1 MLKSREK
8 VRGSAGLAE
17 LETTCLVQI
26 PVVLMCFYIFQR
38 FGATLPTL
46 LGRGVGTC
54 SMVLRS
60 HGCSRRYTPSNSEH
74 ERGDRIPTGF
84 RPDSDRIPTGFSW
97 DPAWIF
103 SVWPFDDMR
112 QSLLSTFIDTCRHV
126 RDCLRWFVRVIW
138 WKHQTPNLW
147 SLSGALSATCPVQ
160 PVQRCRI
167 WHFLLGVTLLRAAL
181 GWTRSENRVET
192 DSDLICRFLISVTT
206 WCNGAVFS

>member
-1 MLKSREK
+1 MLGTDPRSFNVFLYLSTVWSHPAHTLGARC
-8 VRGSAGLAE
+8 RNLLHGSEVAWMFS
-17 LETTCLVQI
+17 QI
-26 PVVLMCFYIFQR
+26 HSVK
-38 FGATLPTL
+38 FGT
-46 LGRGVGTC
+46 RK
-54 SMVLRS
+54 R
-60 HGCSRRYTPSNSEH
+60 
-74 ERGDRIPTGF
+74 